1 MKIGESF
8 LGGGV
13 KTMTMTMTM
22 TRGCD
27 DNDNDNAKGVM
38 TNLSDS
44 PSCLRDTFSCLR
56 GFAHTRQQTW
66 AGAHLFNLFSPLT
79 IFTLFCCTLPD
90 ECVVLISNA
99 DDNLNLPQLSQ
110 QSNVSLFMESPH
122 WFSYSNPIH
131 SCGCISSSTFV
142 VSSLNA
148 HNPLVG
154 EASQAVSQQL
164 GFSKEGK
171 AAPLFLAQGRWT

>member
-1 MKIGESF
+1 MIKWKSVNIF

-13 KTMTMTMTM
+13 KTMTMTMT
-22 TRGCD
+22 RGCD
-27 DNDNDNAKGVM
+27 DNDKVVWWQTSPILLLAFA
-38 TNLSDS
+38 TLSLACGGS
-44 PSCLRDTFSCLR
+44 PTHANKLGLEPIFLIFFFCS
-56 GFAHTRQQTW
+56 
-66 AGAHLFNLFSPLT
+66 LFSLL
-79 IFTLFCCTLPD
+79 IYVLFCCTLP
-90 ECVVLISNA
+90 ELIFNA
-99 DDNLNLPQLSQ
+99 DDNLNFPQFSQ

-154 EASQAVSQQL
+154 QASQAVSRQL
-164 GFSKEGK
+164 GFSEEGK

>member
-1 MKIGESF
+1 MN
-8 LGGGV
+8 
-13 KTMTMTMTM
+13 
-22 TRGCD
+22 
-27 DNDNDNAKGVM
+27 DNDNDKGVWLQLQWQCKGVM

-66 AGAHLFNLFSPLT
+66 AWAHLFNLFFGSLYSLL
-79 IFTLFCCTLPD
+79 IYFLFCCTLPD
-90 ECVVLISNA
+90 ECVALIFNA

-131 SCGCISSSTFV
+131 SCGCISSSIFV

-154 EASQAVSQQL
+154 QASQAVSQQL